1 VNVEVLEIDDREIKL
16 RVDGATNT
24 EVNALRR
31 TMMTEVPTLA
41 IEDVTIYDNRSALF
55 DEVIAHRLG
64 MLPVPTDDSLFAE
77 WDIDEDP
84 QEQTEEGRGEILY
97 TLTFEGPGT
106 VRAKDL
112 TPATEDEEAEIAE
125 PEVPIVKLGRDQRLM
140 LEATAVL
147 GTGEQHSKWQPV
159 NAVGYREVPTVE
171 ITGDLGLSPEETSE
185 LESMAP
191 DDALTFSGGEPEIV
205 DEVEAHDFLYNV
217 DGHFDLDN
225 VEFGEEGE
233 DAFFLSFETDGSMH
247 PKTVLRQAIA
257 ILDGKLAAVH
267 EEAAELQ

>member
-16 RVDGATNT
+16 RVDDATT
-24 EVNALRR
+24 GQVNALRR
-31 TMMTEVPTLA
+31 TMMTEVPALA

-77 WDIDEDP
+77 WDSNEDLA
-84 QEQTEEGRGEILY
+84 EQIEEGKGEILY

-112 TPATEDEEAEIAE
+112 QPATEDEDAEIAE

-147 GTGEQHSKWQPV
+147 GTGEEHAKWQPV
-159 NAVGYREVPTVE
+159 NAVGYRELPTVE
-171 ITGDLGLSPEETSE
+171 ITGDLGLGAEEMSE

-191 DDALTFSGGEPEIV
+191 EDALAFSSGEPEIV
-205 DEVEAHDFLYNV
+205 DEIEAHDFLYNV
-217 DGHFDLDN
+217 DGHFNLDN
-225 VEFGEEGE
+225 VEYGTE
-233 DAFFLSFETDGSMH
+233 DGAFLFNFETDGSMD
-247 PKTVLRQAIA
+247 PKTVLREAVAI
-257 ILDGKLAAVH
+257 IDEKLEAVH
-267 EEAAELQ
+267 EEAATLQ